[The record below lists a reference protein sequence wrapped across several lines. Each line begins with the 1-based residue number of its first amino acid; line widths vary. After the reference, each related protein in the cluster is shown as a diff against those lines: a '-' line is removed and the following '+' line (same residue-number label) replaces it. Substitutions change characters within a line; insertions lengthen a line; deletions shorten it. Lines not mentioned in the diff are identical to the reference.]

1 MKNTTTE
8 NRESFTI
15 RGRIK
20 SVRYAIQG
28 LATMLKSQHNAWL
41 HALAT
46 VLVFTAG
53 FFFGL
58 GTSEWCWIILSVVS
72 VWIAEALNTALE
84 FLADIACPTE
94 HPTVKRAKD
103 VAAGAVLISALGS
116 VLIGVL
122 VLGPH
127 VAKLI
132 KLIANH

>member
-1 MKNTTTE
+1 MKYGNTE
-8 NRESFTI
+8 NRQSFTI
-15 RGRIK
+15 MGRIR

-46 VLVFTAG
+46 VLVFATG

-58 GTSEWCWIILSVVS
+58 NTSEWCWIVLSVVS

-84 FLADIACPTE
+84 FLADIACSTE
-94 HPTVKRAKD
+94 HPVVEKAKD

-116 VLIGVL
+116 VIIGIL

-127 VAKLI
+127 LAKFI
-132 KLIANH
+132 KLL